1 MWLKIGGIM
10 AGLKS
15 NPNAAKNLKPCKPG
29 ETHNP
34 NGRPKKL
41 VNVIKKI
48 PKDMQEKVYDV
59 LAFALTLPDETS
71 AKKYLESQQGELGQ
85 YGFVLQIA
93 IKQLLKDGW
102 GWNALMDIL
111 DRLYGK
117 PRETKDLEVVGK
129 MEFKGFSS
137 LMPPVDGI
145 EELVKEIDRKRAEEN
160 AEI

>member
-1 MWLKIGGIM
+1 M
-10 AGLKS
+10 A
-15 NPNAAKNLKPCKPG
+15 NEQNLKPCRKG

-48 PKDMQEKVYDV
+48 PKDMQKKIYGV
-59 LAFALTLPDETS
+59 LAFALTLPDERT
-71 AKKYLESQQGELGQ
+71 AKTYLEIQQGELGQ

-102 GWNALMDIL
+102 GWSALMDIM

-117 PRETKDLEVVGK
+117 PKMSADITAAGEGVTIVVRSQEEKDKLDNMG
-129 MEFKGFSS
+129 GLS
-137 LMPPVDGI
+137 I
-145 EELVKEIDRKRAEEN
+145 
-160 AEI
+160 

>member
-1 MWLKIGGIM
+1 M

-15 NPNAAKNLKPCKPG
+15 NPRAAENLRPCKPG

-71 AKKYLESQQGELGQ
+71 AKKYLESRQGELGQ

-93 IKQLLKDGW
+93 IKQLLKEGW
-102 GWNALMDIL
+102 GWSALMDIM

-117 PRETKDLEVVGK
+117 PKMSADITATGDGLTIVVKSQEEKDKL
-129 MEFKGFSS
+129 
-137 LMPPVDGI
+137 D
-145 EELVKEIDRKRAEEN
+145 DRGGLQ
-160 AEI
+160 I

>member
-1 MWLKIGGIM
+1 M

-15 NPNAAKNLKPCKPG
+15 NPRAAENLRPCKPG

-71 AKKYLESQQGELGQ
+71 AKKYLESRQGELGQ

-93 IKQLLKDGW
+93 IKQLLKEGW
-102 GWNALMDIL
+102 GWSALMDIM

-117 PRETKDLEVVGK
+117 PKMSADITATGDGLSIVVKSLEEKDKLDNMG
-129 MEFKGFSS
+129 G
-137 LMPPVDGI
+137 LRI
-145 EELVKEIDRKRAEEN
+145 
-160 AEI
+160 

>member
-1 MWLKIGGIM
+1 M
-10 AGLKS
+10 A
-15 NPNAAKNLKPCKPG
+15 NEQNLKPCRKG

-48 PKDMQEKVYDV
+48 PKDMQMKVYSA
-59 LAFALTLPDETS
+59 LAFALTLPDMQS
-71 AKKYLESQQGELGQ
+71 ARKYLESEQGELGQ

-102 GWNALMDIL
+102 GWSALMDIM

-117 PRETKDLEVVGK
+117 PKMSADINAKGDGLTIVVKSQEEKDKLDNMGG
-129 MEFKGFSS
+129 M
-137 LMPPVDGI
+137 GI
-145 EELVKEIDRKRAEEN
+145 
-160 AEI
+160 

>member
-1 MWLKIGGIM
+1 M

-15 NPNAAKNLKPCKPG
+15 NPKAAENLRPCKPG

-71 AKKYLESQQGELGQ
+71 AKKYLESKQGELGQ

-93 IKQLLKDGW
+93 IKQLLKEGW
-102 GWNALMDIL
+102 GWNALMDIM

-117 PRETKDLEVVGK
+117 PKMSADITATGDGLTIVVKSQDEKDKLNNIGDL
-129 MEFKGFSS
+129 S
-137 LMPPVDGI
+137 I
-145 EELVKEIDRKRAEEN
+145 
-160 AEI
+160 

>member
-1 MWLKIGGIM
+1 M

-15 NPNAAKNLKPCKPG
+15 NPRAAENLRPCKPG

-102 GWNALMDIL
+102 GWSALMDL
-111 DRLYGK
+111 MDRLYGK
-117 PRETKDLEVVGK
+117 PKMSADITATGDGLTIVVKNQEEKDKLDRMG
-129 MEFKGFSS
+129 
-137 LMPPVDGI
+137 
-145 EELVKEIDRKRAEEN
+145 ELSI
-160 AEI
+160 

>member
-1 MWLKIGGIM
+1 M

-15 NPNAAKNLKPCKPG
+15 NPRAAENLRPCKPG

-41 VNVIKKI
+41 VNVLKKI

-102 GWNALMDIL
+102 GWSALMDIM

-117 PRETKDLEVVGK
+117 PKMSADITATGDGLTIIVKNQEEKDKLERMG
-129 MEFKGFSS
+129 GLS
-137 LMPPVDGI
+137 I
-145 EELVKEIDRKRAEEN
+145 
-160 AEI
+160 

>member
-1 MWLKIGGIM
+1 M

-15 NPNAAKNLKPCKPG
+15 NPRAAENLRPCKPG

-41 VNVIKKI
+41 VNVLKKI

-102 GWNALMDIL
+102 GWSALMDIM

-117 PRETKDLEVVGK
+117 PKMSADINAKGDGLTIVVKSQEEKDKLDK
-129 MEFKGFSS
+129 MGDLS
-137 LMPPVDGI
+137 I
-145 EELVKEIDRKRAEEN
+145 
-160 AEI
+160 

>member
-1 MWLKIGGIM
+1 MRLLWLKIGGNM

-15 NPNAAKNLKPCKPG
+15 NPRAAENLRPCKPG

-71 AKKYLESQQGELGQ
+71 AKKYLESRQGELGQ

-102 GWNALMDIL
+102 GWSALMDIM

-117 PRETKDLEVVGK
+117 PKMSADITATGDGLTIIVKSQEEKDKLDNMG
-129 MEFKGFSS
+129 
-137 LMPPVDGI
+137 
-145 EELVKEIDRKRAEEN
+145 ELQI
-160 AEI
+160 

>member
-1 MWLKIGGIM
+1 M

-15 NPNAAKNLKPCKPG
+15 NPRAAENLRPCKPG

-71 AKKYLESQQGELGQ
+71 AKKYLESRQGELGQ

-93 IKQLLKDGW
+93 IKQLLKEGW
-102 GWNALMDIL
+102 GWSALMDIM

-117 PRETKDLEVVGK
+117 PKMSADITASGDGLTIVVKNQEEKDKLDRMG
-129 MEFKGFSS
+129 
-137 LMPPVDGI
+137 
-145 EELVKEIDRKRAEEN
+145 ELSI
-160 AEI
+160 

>member
-1 MWLKIGGIM
+1 M
-10 AGLKS
+10 A
-15 NPNAAKNLKPCKPG
+15 NEQNLKPCRKG

-48 PKDMQEKVYDV
+48 PKDMQVKVYSV
-59 LAFALTLPDETS
+59 LAFALTLPDMQS
-71 AKKYLESQQGELGQ
+71 ARKYLESEQGELGQ

-102 GWNALMDIL
+102 GWSALMDIM

-117 PRETKDLEVVGK
+117 PKVSADINANGDGLTIVVK
-129 MEFKGFSS
+129 SQ
-137 LMPPVDGI
+137 
-145 EELVKEIDRKRAEEN
+145 EEKNKLDNIGGLS
-160 AEI
+160 I

>member
-1 MWLKIGGIM
+1 M

-15 NPNAAKNLKPCKPG
+15 NPKAAENLRPCKPG

-48 PKDMQEKVYDV
+48 PKDMQEKVYGV

-93 IKQLLKDGW
+93 IKQLLKEGW
-102 GWNALMDIL
+102 GWNALMDIM

-117 PRETKDLEVVGK
+117 PKMSADITATGDGLTIVVKSQEEKDKLNNIGD
-129 MEFKGFSS
+129 
-137 LMPPVDGI
+137 LNI
-145 EELVKEIDRKRAEEN
+145 
-160 AEI
+160 

>member
-1 MWLKIGGIM
+1 MRLLWLKIGGNM

-15 NPNAAKNLKPCKPG
+15 NPRAAENLRPCKPG

-71 AKKYLESQQGELGQ
+71 AKKYLESRQGELGQ

-93 IKQLLKDGW
+93 IKQLLKEGW
-102 GWNALMDIL
+102 GWSALMDIM

-117 PRETKDLEVVGK
+117 PKMSADITTTGDGLTIVVKSQEEKDKLDNMG
-129 MEFKGFSS
+129 G
-137 LMPPVDGI
+137 LQI
-145 EELVKEIDRKRAEEN
+145 
-160 AEI
+160 

>member
-1 MWLKIGGIM
+1 M
-10 AGLKS
+10 A
-15 NPNAAKNLKPCKPG
+15 NEQNLKPCRKG

-34 NGRPKKL
+34 NGRPKKM

-48 PKDMQEKVYDV
+48 PRDMQEKVYSV
-59 LAFALTLPDETS
+59 LAFALTLPDERS

-102 GWNALMDIL
+102 GWSALMDIM

-117 PRETKDLEVVGK
+117 PKMSADINAKGDGLTIVVKSQEEKDKLDK
-129 MEFKGFSS
+129 MGDLS
-137 LMPPVDGI
+137 I
-145 EELVKEIDRKRAEEN
+145 
-160 AEI
+160 

>member
-1 MWLKIGGIM
+1 MWLKIGGNM

-15 NPNAAKNLKPCKPG
+15 NPRAAENLRPCKPG

-93 IKQLLKDGW
+93 IKQLLKEGW
-102 GWNALMDIL
+102 GWSALMDIM

-117 PRETKDLEVVGK
+117 PKMSADITATGDGLTIVVKNQEEKDKLDRMG
-129 MEFKGFSS
+129 
-137 LMPPVDGI
+137 
-145 EELVKEIDRKRAEEN
+145 ELSI
-160 AEI
+160 

>member
-1 MWLKIGGIM
+1 M

-15 NPNAAKNLKPCKPG
+15 NPRAAENLRPCKPG

-93 IKQLLKDGW
+93 IKQLLKEGW
-102 GWNALMDIL
+102 GWSALMDIM

-117 PRETKDLEVVGK
+117 PKMSADITATGDGLTIVVKSQDEKDKLDK
-129 MEFKGFSS
+129 MGD
-137 LMPPVDGI
+137 LCI
-145 EELVKEIDRKRAEEN
+145 
-160 AEI
+160 